1 MAAAST
7 PDLGVG
13 AVVVAAGSSSRMAGV
28 DKIFAPVLDRPLVC
42 FALDQLEAFPP
53 VTEIVL
59 VLDSGSLTQGRELV
73 DARGYRKVT
82 HVCPGGKRR
91 QDSVRSGLDAL
102 TPCDWVIV
110 HDGARP
116 CLDLPMLERGLAA
129 VQEAEA
135 AVAGVPVKDTIKV
148 VSDQGAVV
156 DTPDRKSLWAAQTPQ
171 IFRYDLLRD
180 AHDRCI
186 EDVTD
191 DAMMVES
198 LGHSVK
204 MFLGS
209 YENLKV
215 TTPEDLIL
223 AEAFLKQREPVG

>member
-1 MAAAST
+1 M
-7 PDLGVG
+7 G
-13 AVVVAAGSSSRMAGV
+13 GV

-102 TPCDWVIV
+102 TPCDWLIV

-129 VQEAEA
+129 VQEAGA

>member
-1 MAAAST
+1 MASAST
-7 PDLGVG
+7 PGLGVG
-13 AVVVAAGSSSRMAGV
+13 AVVVAAGSSSRMGGV

-59 VLDSGSLTQGRELV
+59 VLDSGSLTQGRELSR
-73 DARGYRKVT
+73 ARGYRKVT

-129 VQEAEA
+129 VQEAGA

>member
-1 MAAAST
+1 MAST
-7 PDLGVG
+7 PGLGVG
-13 AVVVAAGSSSRMAGV
+13 VVVVAAGSSSRMGGV

-116 CLDLPMLERGLAA
+116 CLDLPMFERGLAA
-129 VQEAEA
+129 AQEAGA

>member
-7 PDLGVG
+7 PRLGLG
-13 AVVVAAGSSSRMAGV
+13 AVVVAAGSSSRMGGV

-129 VQEAEA
+129 VQEAGA
-135 AVAGVPVKDTIKV
+135 AVAGGLVKDTIKV

-191 DAMMVES
+191 DAMMAES
-198 LGHSVK
+198 LGYSVK

-223 AEAFLKQREPVG
+223 AETFLKQREPVG

>member
-1 MAAAST
+1 MAADST
-7 PDLGVG
+7 LGLGVG
-13 AVVVAAGSSSRMAGV
+13 AVVVAAGSSSRMGGV
-28 DKIFAPVLDRPLVC
+28 DKIFAAVLDRPLVC
-42 FALDQLEAFPP
+42 YALDQLEAFPP
-53 VTEIVL
+53 VTEIML

-129 VQEAEA
+129 VQEAGA

-156 DTPDRKSLWAAQTPQ
+156 DTPDRKSLWTAQTPQ
-171 IFRYDLLRD
+171 VFRYDLLRD

-198 LGHSVK
+198 LVHSVK

-215 TTPEDLIL
+215 TTPEDIIL
-223 AEAFLKQREPVG
+223 AEAFLKQREPIG

>member
-7 PDLGVG
+7 PGLGVG
-13 AVVVAAGSSSRMAGV
+13 AVVVAAGSSSRMGGV

-110 HDGARP
+110 HDGA
-116 CLDLPMLERGLAA
+116 
-129 VQEAEA
+129 
-135 AVAGVPVKDTIKV
+135 
-148 VSDQGAVV
+148 
-156 DTPDRKSLWAAQTPQ
+156 
-171 IFRYDLLRD
+171 
-180 AHDRCI
+180 
-186 EDVTD
+186 
-191 DAMMVES
+191 
-198 LGHSVK
+198 
-204 MFLGS
+204 
-209 YENLKV
+209 
-215 TTPEDLIL
+215 
-223 AEAFLKQREPVG
+223 